1 MWSIRQGWWVLLL
14 TLAWLAAARAG
25 GADTAVVVGERA
37 RHVFRVELADT
48 DAKRQ
53 RGLMYRRELAEDA
66 GMLFHFERVA
76 PVSFWMKNT
85 YLSLDMLFLAGDGR
99 IVHIHERAVPESER
113 PIAPP
118 QPVLAV
124 LEVLGG
130 TAQRLG
136 IKVGDRVDHP
146 IFVR

>member
-1 MWSIRQGWWVLLL
+1 MRRHFLAPLLGIL
-14 TLAWLAAARAG
+14 FLAGTVAAG
-25 GADTAVVVGERA
+25 GADTAVVVGGQA
-37 RHVFRVELADT
+37 RHAFSVEVADT

-53 RGLMYRRELAEDA
+53 RGLMFRHEMAADA
-66 GMLFHFERVA
+66 GMLFHFDRVE

-85 YLSLDMLFLAGDGR
+85 YLPLDMLFIAADGR

-113 PIAPP
+113 PIGPP

-124 LEVLGG
+124 LELLGG

-136 IKVGDRVDHP
+136 IKVGDRVEHP
-146 IFVR
+146 IFGP